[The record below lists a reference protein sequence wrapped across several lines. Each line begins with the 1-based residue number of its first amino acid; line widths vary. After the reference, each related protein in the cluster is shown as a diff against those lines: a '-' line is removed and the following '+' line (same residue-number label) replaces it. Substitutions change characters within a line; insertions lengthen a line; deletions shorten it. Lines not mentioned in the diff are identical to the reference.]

1 MIPQR
6 NHSLTV
12 ASNYEMKITIGEL
25 DKKLTTDIFTENDPK
40 QYLEREETLKRFI
53 NICFNHS
60 IQLVEL
66 PHKELQKISFYKEQ
80 RIQRSLKRLSDYVG
94 YLAHQLDKEKIIEH
108 HKNQGFLSVSNL
120 DIDTS
125 FIIANSYY
133 GSIKYDLY
141 WIDNLIY
148 RDALSIATGNFKIE
162 DLSKYLPD
170 SYSKFQSKIL
180 PYFKKL
186 PLLSN
191 FKGTLD
197 EICKAYE
204 NKAFRACNLLIL
216 TSIEGIVRSLGNF
229 LIEKQKLDIDSTS
242 EFNSLDSFLR
252 KIPWE
257 KDYEIS
263 NTKYQLLTGDWDFK
277 REGKDH
283 LKNTQ
288 IDLKQRLD
296 FLRRRFKED
305 RDLILHGLESDYGKE
320 WHLFVNF
327 SALDQ
332 VYETF
337 AFYMK
342 KYK

>member
-1 MIPQR
+1 MHTELCLSVG
-6 NHSLTV
+6 N
-12 ASNYEMKITIGEL
+12 NYEMDITIGEL
-25 DKKLTTDIFTENDPK
+25 DTKLTTDIFTESDNK
-40 QYLEREETLKRFI
+40 QYIEREETLKKYI

-66 PHKELQKISFYKEQ
+66 PHKERQKISFYKEH
-80 RIQRSLKRLSDYVG
+80 RIKRSLKRLSDYVG

-108 HKNQGFLSVSNL
+108 HSKQGFISVSNL

-141 WIDNLIY
+141 WIGNLKY
-148 RDALSIATGNFKIE
+148 YDALNIATGKFKIE
-162 DLSKYLPD
+162 DLSKYLPE
-170 SYSKFQSKIL
+170 SYSNFKQNIL
-180 PYFKKL
+180 PSFENL
-186 PLLSN
+186 NILEN
-191 FKGTLD
+191 FKGTLL
-197 EICKAYE
+197 EIQKTYE
-204 NKAFRACNLLIL
+204 NKAYRACNLRIL
-216 TSIEGIVRSLGNF
+216 TSIEGIVRTLGYY
-229 LIEKQKLDIDSTS
+229 LIEKQELDINLN
-242 EFNSLDSFLR
+242 EKFNSLDSFLR

-257 KDYEIS
+257 KDYEI
-263 NTKYQLLTGDWDFK
+263 TDTTFKLLTGDWDF
-277 REGKDH
+277 RRNDIEP
-283 LKNTQ
+283 LKKIK

-327 SALDQ
+327 SALEQ
-332 VYETF
+332 VYDTF
-337 AFYMK
+337 AYYMK

>member
-1 MIPQR
+1 MD
-6 NHSLTV
+6 
-12 ASNYEMKITIGEL
+12 ITIGEL
-25 DKKLTTDIFTENDPK
+25 DKKLTLDIFTENDPK
-40 QYLEREETLKRFI
+40 QYLEREETLKRYI

-66 PHKELQKISFYKEQ
+66 PHQESQKISYYKEQ
-80 RIQRSLKRLSDYVG
+80 RIKRSLKRLSDYVG

-108 HKNQGFLSVSNL
+108 HKNQGIIPVSNL

-141 WIDNLIY
+141 WISNLRY
-148 RDALSIATGNFKIE
+148 YDALNIATGNFKIE

-170 SYSKFQSKIL
+170 SYSQFKNKIL

-186 PLLSN
+186 EQLKN
-191 FKGTLD
+191 FKGTLL
-197 EICKAYE
+197 EICKSYDSKAY
-204 NKAFRACNLLIL
+204 RACNLLIL
-216 TSIEGIVRSLGNF
+216 TSIEGIVRSLGEF
-229 LIEKQKLDIDSTS
+229 LIEKQNLDINLNQ

-252 KIPWE
+252 KIPWK

-263 NTKYQLLTGDWDFK
+263 NTTYKLLTGDWDFK
-277 REGKDH
+277 REKTDPF
-283 LKNTQ
+283 KNIQ

-327 SALDQ
+327 SALGQ

-337 AFYMK
+337 EYYMK